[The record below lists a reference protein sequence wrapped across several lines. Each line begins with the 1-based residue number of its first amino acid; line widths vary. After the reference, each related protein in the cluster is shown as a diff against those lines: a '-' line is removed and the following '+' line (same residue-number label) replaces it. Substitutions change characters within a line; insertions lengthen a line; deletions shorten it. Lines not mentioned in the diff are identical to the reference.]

1 MPQNL
6 ANGRSAADMLS
17 DERPHLLLKPP
28 RYDCARISEP
38 RVNKYSCVAID
49 TCYYSVPDDLVGEFI
64 LAKIYADKILC
75 YYRDVLVAE
84 HKRLYG
90 RNQWKID
97 ISHFVKTLTKKPG
110 AIASSVALAQAPE
123 RLFCIYNKYYIGSE
137 KSFIELVGL
146 ISKIGIDKVE
156 AAIDEIK
163 KLNIKEV
170 TTDKIVTICQ
180 RIPLAFNDKK
190 TDTTSEI
197 EKTSRE
203 ILNLYGKLLN
213 ENELILTEVR

>member
-1 MPQNL
+1 M
-6 ANGRSAADMLS
+6 
-17 DERPHLLLKPP
+17 LLLPKLL
-28 RYDCARISEP
+28 RGFFASTI
-38 RVNKYSCVAID
+38 NTTLGLKKAI
-49 TCYYSVPDDLVGEFI
+49 L
-64 LAKIYADKILC
+64 
-75 YYRDVLVAE
+75 
-84 HKRLYG
+84 
-90 RNQWKID
+90 
-97 ISHFVKTLTKKPG
+97 
-110 AIASSVALAQAPE
+110 
-123 RLFCIYNKYYIGSE
+123 
-137 KSFIELVGL
+137 ELVGL